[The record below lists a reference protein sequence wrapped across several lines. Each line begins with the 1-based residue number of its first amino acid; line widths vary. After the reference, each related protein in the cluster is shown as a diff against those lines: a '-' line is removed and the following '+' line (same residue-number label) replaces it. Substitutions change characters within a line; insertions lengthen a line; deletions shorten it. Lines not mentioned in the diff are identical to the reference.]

1 MLNII
6 VPLEWLCKELLPLL
20 ATCNYMQVVGCAR
33 MSSYFYPPY
42 IYDVKS
48 TDKQIQLKFS
58 FVKPYL
64 I

>member
-1 MLNII
+1 MSDAQSIFGLIQLMLNII

-42 IYDVKS
+42 IMM
-48 TDKQIQLKFS
+48 
-58 FVKPYL
+58 
-64 I
+64 

>member
-1 MLNII
+1 MNKVSVAQSIFALIQLMLNII

-42 IYDVKS
+42 IMM
-48 TDKQIQLKFS
+48 
-58 FVKPYL
+58 
-64 I
+64 